1 MESAAAAVTQ
11 PEARG
16 TVNIPT
22 IGRRWV
28 GGGNG
33 GEFDAAMCVRRRRK
47 RQFCALRNI
56 NINMLLHWLLGALCF
71 VGFGH
76 TDFQTSSTE
85 IYFIADLHVDC
96 VYVLL

>member
-1 MESAAAAVTQ
+1 MGTTRAPEASNHLTYRESKQEVTLRRLVESAAAAVTQ

-47 RQFCALRNI
+47 RQFCALRN
-56 NINMLLHWLLGALCF
+56 MLEGRSQGAKS
-71 VGFGH
+71 VR
-76 TDFQTSSTE
+76 
-85 IYFIADLHVDC
+85 
-96 VYVLL
+96 